1 VKVPANH
8 PRLRSLLAALAL
20 RLQVLRDRLTTPK
33 GKILIRVIQAS
44 LRQHLVTVTA
54 GKEVLARNLAFGQL
68 TNYRVASPG
77 TWTFRAVGGR
87 TAPPRRSSSRRTAF
101 TRSSSST
108 TPVT

>member
-1 VKVPANH
+1 MKVPANH

-77 TWTFRAVGGR
+77 TRTFRAVGGSDR
-87 TAPPRRSSSRRTAF
+87 TS
-101 TRSSSST
+101 
-108 TPVT
+108 